1 MKNGDVAW
9 VYILTNS
16 SLTSLYIG
24 VTTDLARRVWEHKSH
39 LIPGFTQK
47 YNVDKLIYCEMY
59 QQIDDALSR
68 EKQLKGWSRV
78 KKEKLISRTN
88 PSWEEITLL

>member
-16 SLTSLYIG
+16 SHTSLYIG